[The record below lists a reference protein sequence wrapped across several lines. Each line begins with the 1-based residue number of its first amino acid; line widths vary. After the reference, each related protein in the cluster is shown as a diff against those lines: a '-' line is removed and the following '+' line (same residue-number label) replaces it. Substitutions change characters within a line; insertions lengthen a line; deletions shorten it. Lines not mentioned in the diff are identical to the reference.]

1 LLPSRS
7 YYDDDDDSV
16 SHRVMSLRVGGAK
29 GVGVR
34 VQPRAQGRNRSTRVV
49 ARDGGRQNFNPQN
62 TENPVVVPDPSFD
75 CIKAVEVQLASLQD
89 PNNPWPNHGTQ
100 MAYNFA
106 YDVGGLDPSM
116 YFGFPSDLYV
126 LTLQAVRSL
135 FALSLSHSLTLSLS
149 HSLTL

>member
-1 LLPSRS
+1 
-7 YYDDDDDSV
+7 
-16 SHRVMSLRVGGAK
+16 MSLR
-29 GVGVR
+29 VGVR
-34 VQPRAQGRNRSTRVV
+34 VQPGAQGRNRPIRVVV

-126 LTLQAVRSL
+126 LILQAV
-135 FALSLSHSLTLSLS
+135 
-149 HSLTL
+149 